1 MEYLSASY
9 MIDLQVL
16 YNKSEN
22 CMFECK
28 SDTEGAVRGMNS
40 IQNFQLDK
48 KRSGEIFKRWLKE
61 AGLTYREGADE
72 TGIPYDTLNN
82 TLNGKNELGVERAL
96 KLCVVTRHTFSE
108 YLQELC
114 AGYEHVD
121 FADDLHWVVRQQVEI
136 IQAEPVDVVPN
147 TSAVPAPTVN
157 VTTVA
162 MQSEVKP
169 SISKEFEGCL
179 QLVNAEHERSL
190 DRFKNVHTGYLE
202 RLSHAFETTLVAKD
216 TQIEQ
221 MQKDADKVE
230 KAHQEHI
237 KSALMGRDYWR
248 KTSIFL
254 ALALLVFL
262 TYVIWEFANIDK
274 GLTGHL
280 FQMISNSRIF
290 GRLG

>member
-1 MEYLSASY
+1 
-9 MIDLQVL
+9 
-16 YNKSEN
+16 
-22 CMFECK
+22 
-28 SDTEGAVRGMNS
+28 MNS

-114 AGYEHVD
+114 TGYEHVD
-121 FADDLHWVVRQQVEI
+121 FADDLRWVVRQEVEI

-147 TSAVPAPTVN
+147 TSAVTAPTVN

-169 SISKEFEGCL
+169 SVAQEFEGCIR
-179 QLVNAEHERSL
+179 LVNNEHERSL
-190 DRFKNVHTGYLE
+190 DRFKSVHATYLE
-202 RLSHAFETTLVAKD
+202 KLESSFKSNLAAKEE
-216 TQIEQ
+216 QIEQ
-221 MQKDADKVE
+221 MKKDAQKVE
-230 KAHQEHI
+230 GAHQEYI

-248 KTSIFL
+248 RSTL
-254 ALALLVFL
+254 VMACVLLL
-262 TYVIWEFANIDK
+262 LLIYVIWEFANIDN
-274 GLTGHL
+274 GLTGYL
-280 FQMISNSRIF
+280 FKMISNSRIF